1 MFHCN
6 VSNLDRENAKDLF
19 NIILDD
25 QFLFLIHM
33 HYDLH
38 ESVLGK
44 SRYDS
49 YVTFIKVEHFNHHL
63 LMMQHYSIM
72 LNQKEN
78 SKFGAFKIKLG
89 DRQNFSN
96 DCREHISRLPEEL
109 TKRFTPSVVQE
120 NLSILFDPQYLIQ
133 HKNDISSIGYGR
145 GVN

>member
-38 ESVLGK
+38 ESVLG
-44 SRYDS
+44 
-49 YVTFIKVEHFNHHL
+49 
-63 LMMQHYSIM
+63 
-72 LNQKEN
+72 
-78 SKFGAFKIKLG
+78 

-96 DCREHISRLPEEL
+96 DCREHISQLPEEL
-109 TKRFTPSVVQE
+109 TKRFTPSVVQG

-133 HKNDISSIGYGR
+133 HKNNISSTGYGR